1 MIEFILIGMAR
12 QLSEVNGVSITDF
25 VEVRFDCIY
34 DSKAKKAFYL
44 RADGTHPNEVPSERI
59 GPNLQKALEAV

>member
-1 MIEFILIGMAR
+1 MIQFILIGMVR
-12 QLSEVNGVSITDF
+12 QLSEVDGVAITDF
-25 VEVRFDCIY
+25 VEARFDCVY
-34 DSKAKKAFYL
+34 DSKAKKAYYL